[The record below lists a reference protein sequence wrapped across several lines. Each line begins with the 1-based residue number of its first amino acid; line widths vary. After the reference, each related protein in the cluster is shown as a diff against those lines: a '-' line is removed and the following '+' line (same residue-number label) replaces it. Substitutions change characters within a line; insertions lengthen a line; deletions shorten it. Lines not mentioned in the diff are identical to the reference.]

1 MKIRSIRS
9 SFLVVVSLLMLS
21 GAALVGKTLP
31 LPFIP
36 DDYPKGLA
44 EGKLR
49 NLPMFVEV
57 WAPW

>member
-9 SFLVVVSLLMLS
+9 SFLGAVSLLMLS
-21 GAALVGKTLP
+21 GAALVAKP

-36 DDYPKGLA
+36 DDYRKGLA

>member
-9 SFLVVVSLLMLS
+9 SFLGVVSLLMLS
-21 GAALVGKTLP
+21 GAALVAKP

-49 NLPMFVEV
+49 HLPMFVEV

>member
-9 SFLVVVSLLMLS
+9 SFLGVVSLLVLS
-21 GAALVGKTLP
+21 GAALVGKP
-31 LPFIP
+31 LPFIA
-36 DDYPKGLA
+36 DNYPKGLA

>member
-9 SFLVVVSLLMLS
+9 FLAVVSLLMLS
-21 GAALVGKTLP
+21 GAALVAKP

-36 DDYPKGLA
+36 DDYPKGLT

-49 NLPMFVEV
+49 HLPMFVEV

>member
-1 MKIRSIRS
+1 MKIRTIRS
-9 SFLVVVSLLMLS
+9 SFLGAVSLLMLS
-21 GAALVGKTLP
+21 GAALAAKP
-31 LPFIP
+31 LPFIS
-36 DDYPKGLA
+36 DDYRKGLA

>member
-9 SFLVVVSLLMLS
+9 SFLAVVGLLMLS
-21 GAALVGKTLP
+21 GAALVAKP

-49 NLPMFVEV
+49 NLPLFVEV

>member
-1 MKIRSIRS
+1 MKIGSIRS
-9 SFLVVVSLLMLS
+9 SFLGVVSLLMLS
-21 GAALVGKTLP
+21 GAALVAKP

>member
-1 MKIRSIRS
+1 MKIRPIRS
-9 SFLVVVSLLMLS
+9 SFLGVVSLLMLS
-21 GAALVGKTLP
+21 GAALVAKP

-36 DDYPKGLA
+36 DDYPKELA

>member
-1 MKIRSIRS
+1 MKIIRS
-9 SFLVVVSLLMLS
+9 SFLGVVSLLMLS
-21 GAALVGKTLP
+21 GATLVAKP

>member
-9 SFLVVVSLLMLS
+9 SFLGVVGLLMLS
-21 GAALVGKTLP
+21 GAALVAKP
-31 LPFIP
+31 LPFIS

>member
-1 MKIRSIRS
+1 MMISSIRS
-9 SFLVVVSLLMLS
+9 SFLGVVSLLMLS
-21 GAALVGKTLP
+21 GAGLVAKP

>member
-1 MKIRSIRS
+1 
-9 SFLVVVSLLMLS
+9 MLS
-21 GAALVGKTLP
+21 GAALGAKP

>member
-9 SFLVVVSLLMLS
+9 SFLGVVSLLMLS
-21 GAALVGKTLP
+21 GAALVGKP

-36 DDYPKGLA
+36 DNYPKGLA

>member
-1 MKIRSIRS
+1 
-9 SFLVVVSLLMLS
+9 VVSLLMLS
-21 GAALVGKTLP
+21 GAALVAKP

>member
-9 SFLVVVSLLMLS
+9 SFLGVVSLLVLT
-21 GAALVGKTLP
+21 GAALVAKP

-44 EGKLR
+44 EGKQR
-49 NLPMFVEV
+49 NLPIFVEV

>member
-9 SFLVVVSLLMLS
+9 FLAVVSLLMLS
-21 GAALVGKTLP
+21 GAIP

-49 NLPMFVEV
+49 HLPMFVEV

>member
-9 SFLVVVSLLMLS
+9 SFLGVVSLLMLS
-21 GAALVGKTLP
+21 GAASAATP

-49 NLPMFVEV
+49 NLPVFVEV

>member
-9 SFLVVVSLLMLS
+9 SFLGVVGLVMLS
-21 GAALVGKTLP
+21 GGALVAKP

-36 DDYPKGLA
+36 DDYPKALA
-44 EGKLR
+44 EGRQR
-49 NLPMFVEV
+49 NLPIFVEV

>member
-9 SFLVVVSLLMLS
+9 SFLGVVSLLMLY
-21 GAALVGKTLP
+21 GAALAAKP

-36 DDYPKGLA
+36 DAYPKGLA

>member
-9 SFLVVVSLLMLS
+9 AFLRVVSLLMLS
-21 GAALVGKTLP
+21 GAALVGKP

-36 DDYPKGLA
+36 DNYPKGLA

>member
-1 MKIRSIRS
+1 MKMRSVRS
-9 SFLVVVSLLMLS
+9 SFLGVFVLLMLS
-21 GAALVGKTLP
+21 GAAFGKS

-36 DDYPKGLA
+36 DDYLKGLA